1 MGDLA
6 LLVALL
12 IAAVCLALH
21 NRHLA
26 DDEPAAL
33 PAAVYSPEATPRTN
47 H

>member
-1 MGDLA
+1 MGDLV

-26 DDEPAAL
+26 DDEPVVLSAG
-33 PAAVYSPEATPRTN
+33 VCSPEPRQQPT

>member
-6 LLVALL
+6 LLIVLL

-26 DDEPAAL
+26 DEEPVVLSAGL
-33 PAAVYSPEATPRTN
+33 CSPETRQQHN
-47 H
+47 R

>member
-1 MGDLA
+1 MGDLV

-26 DDEPAAL
+26 DDEPVVLSAG
-33 PAAVYSPEATPRTN
+33 VCSPEPRRQTT